1 MTVTAV
7 PVDAEGLDVAAGVR
21 SAAGAA
27 LAVLTPGQQ
36 APLGM
41 TMSLPRR
48 LALLVW
54 TRRNDAW
61 IIEDDYLSELQL
73 KGRAA
78 PALASL
84 DHGGAGAAHRKF
96 QQDHQLGAAPGLS
109 GRAAGTG
116 PPVRS
121 PTVLATPPTMI
132 NEKSRI
138 ARHARFLTGERE

>member
-48 LALLVW
+48 LALLAW
-54 TRRNDAW
+54 ARRNDAW

-78 PALASL
+78 PACASL
-84 DHGGAGAAHRKF
+84 DHGGGFCTSEVSARPSA
-96 QQDHQLGAAPGLS
+96 
-109 GRAAGTG
+109 RA
-116 PPVRS
+116 V
-121 PTVLATPPTMI
+121 ATSYDFCNM
-132 NEKSRI
+132 E
-138 ARHARFLTGERE
+138 